1 MTDRVH
7 VLRSSVEHLRS
18 IVDRIESADHTS
30 SAFPTEW
37 SIADTLSHL
46 GSSAVI
52 MRRNFEDAIGRSTPD
67 AQFNQSVWD
76 DWNSKAPADQV
87 ADALLAD
94 EALLESLES
103 ITEAQRND
111 FHFSMGPLNL
121 DFNGFVGLR
130 INEHALHTWDVE
142 VTLDPEARLSS
153 EAAGEIIDTLHIIV
167 RFAGKANGET
177 KELRIRTID
186 PSRDF
191 TLVFTA
197 DSVSLDD
204 AEHDETVDL
213 ELPAEAF
220 VRLIYGR
227 LDVRNAPAG
236 INELHLENLQ
246 KAFPGI

>member
-7 VLRSSVEHLRS
+7 ALRSSVEHLRS
-18 IVDRIESADHTS
+18 IVDRIASADHTS
-30 SAFPTEW
+30 SAYPTEW

-52 MRRNFEDAIGRSTPD
+52 MRRNLEDAIGRSTPD

-76 DWNSKAPADQV
+76 DWNSKAPAGQV

-103 ITEAQRND
+103 ITKAQRND
-111 FHFSMGPLNL
+111 FRFLMGPLNL
-121 DFNGFVGLR
+121 DFNVFVGLR
-130 INEHALHTWDVE
+130 LNEHALHTWDVE
-142 VTLDPEARLSS
+142 VTLDPRARLSS

-177 KELRIRTID
+177 KELRIRTVD

-191 TLVFTA
+191 TLVFTG

-204 AEHDETVDL
+204 AEHDETVDC

-236 INELHLENLQ
+236 INELHLVNLL